1 MRAAALLVTV
11 LLALGAC
18 GKRGHPVAP
27 GPAGEIT
34 YLKTYP
40 TR

>member
-1 MRAAALLVTV
+1 MALLA

-18 GKRGHPVAP
+18 GKRGSPVTP
-27 GPAGEIT
+27 GPAAEVI
-34 YLKTYP
+34 YPKAYP